1 MSPGTSIEI
10 AYDTDNKYPP
20 SDQHEIAKDAAV
32 VFSTEAKEQL
42 CASGGKFNPERE
54 EIGAPM
60 RERVYVFQHQPIVAS
75 SCARK
80 RRALAIV
87 PDGSTEGN
95 VRDGVQRGKNGD
107 PAET

>member
-1 MSPGTSIEI
+1 M
-10 AYDTDNKYPP
+10 
-20 SDQHEIAKDAAV
+20 IAKDAAV
-32 VFSTEAKEQL
+32 VFSMDTKEQL
-42 CASGGKFNPERE
+42 CASGDKLNPERE

-60 RERVYVFQHQPIVAS
+60 LEHVHVFHQPIVAS
-75 SCARK
+75 SCPRK

-95 VRDGVQRGKNGD
+95 VRDVVQRGKDGD